1 MNNIINELKKK
12 NHLLDES
19 KKKIKRYNYI
29 ISNFQNVSD
38 NVYSK
43 IELYNDRINN
53 LPIQINE
60 LKKDLIIIL
69 EKTITK
75 IINYM
80 ENPNNNKCI
89 MDTEIYNKLKNK
101 IYEMDEI
108 NKMDENIN
116 ENIEENEDR
125 KKIYT
130 EINNLHYELIDKYK
144 DIPFEIKDLFSK
156 NILIMEENKKY
167 INGQEYL
174 TKYINL
180 SHPELKETYQK
191 FIIHYELLK
200 NLYNYVN
207 N

>member
-60 LKKDLIIIL
+60 LEKDLIIIL
-69 EKTITK
+69 KKILTK

-89 MDTEIYNKLKNK
+89 MDTEIYIKLKNK
-101 IYEMDEI
+101 IYEID
-108 NKMDENIN
+108 KMN
-116 ENIEENEDR
+116 EYIEENEDR